1 MDIENK
7 NDYYQSVVKFSW
19 MYELWQWA
27 DKYKIDDLKVLD
39 YNYNCNQDEYRGI
52 PRNKEMLLK
61 MKNLNLSHYDL
72 DEIPEAIGDLPNLV
86 CLNLDANKLT
96 ELPYNLCN
104 LEHLENLS
112 IVENRLTKLEEDF
125 SFLKKLHRINIAGNN
140 MKKVPEKLLQFTASV
155 MN

>member
-1 MDIENK
+1 
-7 NDYYQSVVKFSW
+7 

-27 DKYKIDDLKVLD
+27 DKYHIDDLKIYD
-39 YNYNCNQDEYRGI
+39 YNYGCNEEQFRGI

-61 MKNLNLSHYDL
+61 IKNLNLSNYNL
-72 DEIPEAIGDLPNLV
+72 DKIPEAIGDLPNLV
-86 CLNLDANKLT
+86 CLNLDSNNLT

-112 IVENRLTKLEEDF
+112 LIENNLTNLEEDF
-125 SFLKKLHRINIAGNN
+125 ALLKNLSRISIAGNSL
-140 MKKVPEKLLQFTASV
+140 KTTPEKLVQFIIYS